1 MVAFRLPS
9 RPRGDVAVQTPH
21 WSDESQSIYSAR
33 AVLPVDP
40 PEVLQRFES
49 ALDLADSIAR
59 QVRRATGQHA
69 ALEELVSYGQE
80 GLLEAARRYDP
91 ERGVPFR
98 AYANYRVR
106 GAILDGVR
114 ATASLPR
121 RVYERLRAHEALSLY
136 SEGAVEDVHAPAA
149 RGSSPA
155 DAERALAD
163 HLAAMATAMAMGLVA
178 PAAQGEGGTRT
189 AASRADSPEQAVAQA
204 ELLALVREHIA
215 ELPPEEAELV
225 RRHYLEGERF
235 DLVAR
240 DLGLSKSW
248 ASRLHTRAIGRL
260 SKRMRGASG

>member
-1 MVAFRLPS
+1 V
-9 RPRGDVAVQTPH
+9 V
-21 WSDESQSIYSAR
+21 
-33 AVLPVDP
+33 PVDP
-40 PEVLQRFES
+40 PEVLERFES

-59 QVRRATGQHA
+59 QVRRATGQWT

-80 GLLEAARRYDP
+80 GLLEAARRFDP

-114 ATASLPR
+114 AAASLPR
-121 RVYERLRAHEALSLY
+121 RVYERLRGLEALSLY

-149 RGSSPA
+149 RGAGPA

-163 HLAAMATAMAMGLVA
+163 HLAAMATAMAVGLVA
-178 PAAQGEGGTRT
+178 PAAHDAHGARATVSQ
-189 AASRADSPEQAVAQA
+189 ADSPEEAVAQA
-204 ELLALVREHIA
+204 ELLAVVREHIA
-215 ELPPEEAELV
+215 ELPTEEAELV

-235 DLVAR
+235 DAVAR